1 MIRRQQA
8 HYQVSKKNFLA
19 LASAIVVAA
28 ILSASVLFFVVPTLE
43 ATKTITRTT
52 TVTSTITL
60 SWEVVKPN
68 ITVDQPAA
76 GIPCGVFGYISCMP
90 FPVQA
95 VLIKFNGTYYYVT
108 YVSVNN
114 VRDNVLYDNST
125 TFCVSPKIRLEM
137 TCPWRNLESCSTPS
151 G

>member
-8 HYQVSKKNFLA
+8 PYQVSKKNFLA
-19 LASAIVVAA
+19 LASAIVVAT

-114 VRDNVLYDNST
+114 VRYTVWYDNST
-125 TFCVSPKIRLEM
+125 AFCVSPKIRLEM
-137 TCPWRNLESCSTPS
+137 TCP
-151 G
+151 